1 MAAYNDLTPIQK
13 GIVDNLTSL
22 IRSSAAKQAQL
33 HNLIKAISNDPNALT
48 ILQLIDAGETIP
60 NSTQFAG
67 SDDMTRAE
75 IESVYTDLKALT
87 DTNDTVANRALWSKA
102 AGINATSELEG

>member
-1 MAAYNDLTPIQK
+1 MQ
-13 GIVDNLTSL
+13 S
-22 IRSSAAKQAQL
+22 
-33 HNLIKAISNDPNALT
+33 
-48 ILQLIDAGETIP
+48 IDAGETIP

-75 IESVYTDLKALT
+75 GESIYTDLKALM

-102 AGINATSELEG
+102 AGINATSELE